1 MAQVA
6 VLGLGSM
13 GLALS
18 RALLARG
25 HQVTVWN
32 RSMEK
37 AAPLVREGAVSVR
50 SPALAVASA
59 SLVIMCVLDYDAAAA
74 VLQSPGVAEALKNKT
89 LVQLST
95 GFSGQIS
102 AQRDWVHQQG
112 GSFIAGGIMAYPSS
126 IGQPN
131 CVILYAGDAAFETYK
146 PTLAALAGS
155 LQYLGQDPAMV
166 VGAYFTLSSFMI
178 GSIALFLETAALA
191 SHYGISIDAYYR
203 LARLITDEI
212 SAGLKDGAH
221 RVATNNFDGK
231 LASIDLTIAGMQSVI
246 DTFKETGIP
255 ARMTE
260 ALVDQL
266 RDASGQGHGDRD
278 ISSLLPALLGKS
290 H

>member
-6 VLGLGSM
+6 ILGLGSM
-13 GLALS
+13 GLALT
-18 RALLARG
+18 RALLGRG

-32 RSMEK
+32 RSLEK
-37 AAPLVREGAVSVR
+37 AAPLVQEGAVSVR

-59 SLVIMCVLDYDAAAA
+59 SLVVMCVLDYDAATAI
-74 VLQSPGVAEALKNKT
+74 LRSPGVAEALKDKT

-95 GFSGQIS
+95 GFPGQIS
-102 AQRDWVHQQG
+102 AQRDWVHQQRG
-112 GSFIAGGIMAYPSS
+112 NFIAGGILAYPSS

-131 CVILYAGDAAFETYK
+131 CVILYAGDAIFETHK
-146 PTLAALAGS
+146 QTLAALAGS
-155 LQYLGQDPAMV
+155 LQYLGHDPAMV
-166 VGAYFTLSSFMI
+166 VGGYFTLSSFMI
-178 GSIALFLETAALA
+178 GSIALFFETAALA
-191 SHYGISIDAYYR
+191 SHYGISIDTYY
-203 LARLITDEI
+203 LLGRLITDEI
-212 SAGLKDGAH
+212 LVGLKDGAH
-221 RVATNNFDGK
+221 RIATKNFDGR

-266 RDASGQGHGDRD
+266 SDASGRGHGGGD

-290 H
+290 R